1 MRKVVIFWRCMRRE
15 CGREYWSVT
24 YWVLPNTHSE
34 DGSKPRQ
41 WWLKNHFWTAAV
53 VIMWRKCIC
62 RGKKTRKASIGWVTL
77 AYCMSLKVHGNILF
91 ILHKATR
98 SSWDAISR
106 EKVKDICFKAVGF
119 EENTTLL
126 IQFLVTDSCVC
137 MSLSQHKWVWI
148 RLNVLLSVTCHC
160 AVFIRV

>member
-98 SSWDAISR
+98 SSWDAIPR

-137 MSLSQHKWVWI
+137 MSLSQHKWVRI